1 MSYTLKYLING
12 RKKIVSLNDWQ
23 ASQMQAE
30 LAREGTHINI
40 GKDTAQK
47 KHVEIEKDSETQVK
61 KGDLRTELNRAANFC
76 KICNR
81 RGFILMADG
90 QMHPCKCQIAVKQ
103 AHGKDGYDYS
113 LYGDENVKTDVKLLE
128 PDKAEIPKL
137 DDMQIR
143 AGMIRAIKSAIDAN
157 PNLNPSQFFNS
168 IIERYAIA
176 PEEVKLPTNAW

>member
-23 ASQMQAE
+23 ASQMKDNLQ
-30 LAREGTHINI
+30 REGTHINI
-40 GKDTAQK
+40 GEDTVQK

-61 KGDLRTELNRAANFC
+61 KGDLRTELNRSANHC

-81 RGFILMADG
+81 AGFVLMADG
-90 QMHPCKCQIAVKQ
+90 QMHPCSCQIAVKQ
-103 AHGKDGYDYS
+103 VHGKDGYDYG

-128 PDKAEIPKL
+128 PVKAEIPKL
-137 DDMQIR
+137 DDTRIR
-143 AGMIRAIKSAIDAN
+143 AGMIRAIKSAIIAN
-157 PNLNPSQFFNS
+157 KNLKPYYFFNS

-176 PEEVKLPTNAW
+176 PEEVKLPTNTW